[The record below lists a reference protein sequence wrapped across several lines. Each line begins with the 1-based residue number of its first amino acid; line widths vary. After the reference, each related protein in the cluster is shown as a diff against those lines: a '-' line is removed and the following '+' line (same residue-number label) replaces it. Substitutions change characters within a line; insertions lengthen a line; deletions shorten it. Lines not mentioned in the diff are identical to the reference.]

1 MDIVSVLPDKCV
13 LEMAESAGLPNCECT
28 SYGWTGS
35 AVKTIAL
42 YYVYFST
49 VFLKEVI
56 NSVLIVFGSLL

>member
-13 LEMAESAGLPNCECT
+13 LEMAENGGLPNCECT
-28 SYGWTGS
+28 SYDWTGS
-35 AVKTIAL
+35 AVKMIAL